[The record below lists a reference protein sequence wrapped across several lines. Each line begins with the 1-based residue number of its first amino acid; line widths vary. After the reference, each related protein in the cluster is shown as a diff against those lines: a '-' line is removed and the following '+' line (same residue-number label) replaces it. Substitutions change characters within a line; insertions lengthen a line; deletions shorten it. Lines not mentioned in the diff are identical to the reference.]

1 MLKIFQQE
9 LRNVSLISFTVRK
22 VPLKVP
28 FVSVLRGDLN
38 GNKAF

>member
-22 VPLKVP
+22 VPLKVS